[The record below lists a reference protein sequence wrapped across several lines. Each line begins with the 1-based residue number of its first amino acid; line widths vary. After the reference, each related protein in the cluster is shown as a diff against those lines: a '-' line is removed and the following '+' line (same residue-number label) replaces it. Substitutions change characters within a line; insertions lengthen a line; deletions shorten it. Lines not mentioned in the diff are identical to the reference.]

1 MAGRLPVF
9 ALAGGLTNSRN
20 LEWDTP
26 GLKTIIVQ
34 VLNQASVMTD
44 TLMIDI
50 RMHEVHIPLIQR
62 K

>member
-1 MAGRLPVF
+1 MAGRLPVQT
-9 ALAGGLTNSRN
+9 LAGGLTNSRN
-20 LEWDTP
+20 HEWDTP